1 MNSFNVT
8 ELSDRSV
15 FSNELLLDETFL
27 LLTPQSPFNDKLKQS
42 LLNWEFRQ
50 VYSESEQGQVDPP
63 ELPKPTTSSASVD
76 VAIEEAFMED
86 VTDDEIE
93 ETKETKD
100 SSVMERALKRVENS
114 KTESTSTDKNHMI
127 LVQIVYEEY
136 IDYIEEIYTKFTTH
150 KTLDYDSIAAEL
162 KDLCVFINE
171 QRRYILRLQPENQ
184 VDSRTYLLNHAM
196 RSTIFAI
203 TIALQ
208 LRMPFAKQ
216 VDLAVACVLH
226 EIGMLQLPPQL
237 YVTSKP
243 LSLADRNS
251 IYTHPILSYNVL
263 KNYNFPLSI
272 QLGALEHHEKQN
284 GTGYPRKLTGEK
296 ISLFAKII
304 AVACSFEAITAP
316 RLHKV
321 QQSSY
326 EAMVELLKNNSL
338 QFDENVIKAL
348 LFAVSL
354 YPIGAYV
361 FLHNGKIGQVVDVN
375 PLNPKLPVVQILG
388 EKDEHGDP
396 ISISVGNDVRIVR
409 TLSRQEVLDL
419 QKVVENKKA
428 K

>member
-1 MNSFNVT
+1 MNLFNVA
-8 ELSDRSV
+8 ELSNESV
-15 FSNELLLDETFL
+15 FSSELFLDDTFL
-27 LLTPQSPFNDKLKQS
+27 LLTPQTPFNDKLRQS

-50 VYSESEQGQVDPP
+50 VYSESELGKAAPP
-63 ELPKPTTSSASVD
+63 EMPKPTTSSASVD
-76 VAIEEAFMED
+76 AAIEETFME
-86 VTDDEIE
+86 TE
-93 ETKETKD
+93 EVSEEEENKEG
-100 SSVMERALKRVENS
+100 SVMERALKRVENVKS
-114 KTESTSTDKNHMI
+114 ESTSIDKNHMV

-136 IDYIEEIYTKFTTH
+136 INYIEEVYTKFTTH
-150 KTLDYDSIAAEL
+150 KKLDYDAIYAEM

-184 VDSRTYLLNHAM
+184 VNSRTYLLNHAM

-203 TIALQ
+203 AIALQ

-226 EIGMLQLPPQL
+226 EIGMLKLPPQI
-237 YVTSKP
+237 YVMSKP

-251 IYTHPILSYNVL
+251 IYTHPILSYNIL

-296 ISLFAKII
+296 ISLYAKII

-326 EAMVELLKNNSL
+326 EAMVELLKNNGL

-375 PLNPKLPVVQILG
+375 PLNPKLPIVQILG

-396 ISISVGNDVRIVR
+396 VTMPVGSELRIVR

-419 QKVVENKKA
+419 QKSI
-428 K
+428 

>member
-1 MNSFNVT
+1 MNSFNVP
-8 ELSDRSV
+8 ELTKEST
-15 FSNELLLDETFL
+15 FSSELFLDDTFL

-50 VYSESEQGQVDPP
+50 VLTEGELGKTAPA
-63 ELPKPTTSSASVD
+63 ELPKPATSDASVD
-76 VAIEEAFMED
+76 AAIEETFMTEEA
-86 VTDDEIE
+86 DEQSE
-93 ETKETKD
+93 ESKEG
-100 SSVMERALKRVENS
+100 SVMERALQRMETV
-114 KTESTSTDKNHMI
+114 KTEENTSIDKNHML
-127 LVQIVYEEY
+127 LVQTVYEEY
-136 IDYIEEIYTKFTTH
+136 TNYVEDVYTKFTTH
-150 KTLDYDSIAAEL
+150 KKLDYNAIYAEM

-184 VDSRTYLLNHAM
+184 VNSRTYLLNHAM
-196 RSTIFAI
+196 RSTVFAI
-203 TIALQ
+203 AIALQ
-208 LRMPFAKQ
+208 LRMPFQKQ
-216 VDLAVACVLH
+216 VDLAVACILH
-226 EIGMLQLPPQL
+226 EIGMLKLPPQI
-237 YVTSKP
+237 YAVNKP

-251 IYTHPILSYNVL
+251 IYTHPILSYNIL

-296 ISLFAKII
+296 ISLYAKII

-326 EAMVELLKNNSL
+326 EAMVELLKNNGL

-375 PLNPKLPVVQILG
+375 PLNPKLPIVQILG

-396 ISISVGNDVRIVR
+396 VTMPVGSELRIVR

-419 QKVVENKKA
+419 QKPAGNL
-428 K
+428 

>member
-1 MNSFNVT
+1 M
-8 ELSDRSV
+8 
-15 FSNELLLDETFL
+15 
-27 LLTPQSPFNDKLKQS
+27 
-42 LLNWEFRQ
+42 
-50 VYSESEQGQVDPP
+50 
-63 ELPKPTTSSASVD
+63 
-76 VAIEEAFMED
+76 
-86 VTDDEIE
+86 
-93 ETKETKD
+93 
-100 SSVMERALKRVENS
+100 
-114 KTESTSTDKNHMI
+114 
-127 LVQIVYEEY
+127 
-136 IDYIEEIYTKFTTH
+136 
-150 KTLDYDSIAAEL
+150 
-162 KDLCVFINE
+162 
-171 QRRYILRLQPENQ
+171 
-184 VDSRTYLLNHAM
+184 
-196 RSTIFAI
+196 
-203 TIALQ
+203 
-208 LRMPFAKQ
+208 
-216 VDLAVACVLH
+216 
-226 EIGMLQLPPQL
+226 
-237 YVTSKP
+237 
-243 LSLADRNS
+243 
-251 IYTHPILSYNVL
+251 SYNVL

-396 ISISVGNDVRIVR
+396 ISISVGNDVSIVR
-409 TLSRQEVLDL
+409 TLRRQEVLDL
-419 QKVVENKKA
+419 QKVVENKKD

>member
-8 ELSDRSV
+8 ELSKESV
-15 FSNELLLDETFL
+15 FTKELLLDDTFL
-27 LLTPQSPFNDKLKQS
+27 LLTPQTPFNDKLKQS

-50 VYSESEQGQVDPP
+50 VCSEG
-63 ELPKPTTSSASVD
+63 ELGKTAPAEMPKPATSSASVD
-76 VAIEEAFMED
+76 AAIEETFMETE
-86 VTDDEIE
+86 VE
-93 ETKETKD
+93 EQGEENKD
-100 SSVMERALKRVENS
+100 GSVMERALKRVENV
-114 KTESTSTDKNHMI
+114 KEENTSIDKNHMV

-136 IDYIEEIYTKFTTH
+136 IKYIEEVYTKFTTH
-150 KTLDYDSIAAEL
+150 KKLDYEAIHAQL
-162 KDLCVFINE
+162 KDFCVFINE

-184 VDSRTYLLNHAM
+184 VNSKTYLLNHAM

-203 TIALQ
+203 AIALQ

-216 VDLAVACVLH
+216 VDLAVACILH
-226 EIGMLQLPPQL
+226 EIGMLKLPPQI
-237 YVTSKP
+237 YVTNKP

-251 IYTHPILSYNVL
+251 MYTHPILSYNIL

-304 AVACSFEAITAP
+304 SVACSFEAITAP

-326 EAMVELLKNNSL
+326 EAMVELLKNNGL

-375 PLNPKLPVVQILG
+375 PLNPKLPIIQILG

-396 ISISVGNDVRIVR
+396 VKMHVGNDLKIVR

-419 QKVVENKKA
+419 QKSLS
-428 K
+428 

>member
-8 ELSDRSV
+8 ELSKKSV
-15 FSNELLLDETFL
+15 FSNELLLDDTFL
-27 LLTPQSPFNDKLKQS
+27 LLTPQTPFNDKLKQS

-50 VYSESEQGQVDPP
+50 VCSEGELSEAADP
-63 ELPKPTTSSASVD
+63 EVPKPATSSASVD
-76 VAIEEAFMED
+76 AAIEETFMEN
-86 VTDDEIE
+86 VADDEDE
-93 ETKETKD
+93 EEKNEG
-100 SSVMERALKRVENS
+100 SVMERALKRVENV
-114 KTESTSTDKNHMI
+114 KVETTSIDKNHMV
-127 LVQIVYEEY
+127 LVQVVYEEY
-136 IDYIEEIYTKFTTH
+136 LNYVEEVYTKFTTH
-150 KTLDYDSIAAEL
+150 KKLDYEAISAEL

-171 QRRYILRLQPENQ
+171 QRRYILRLQPDNQ

-203 TIALQ
+203 AIALQ

-216 VDLAVACVLH
+216 VDLAVTTILH
-226 EIGMLQLPPQL
+226 EIGMVQLPSQV
-237 YVTSKP
+237 YMTNKP
-243 LSLADRNS
+243 LSTADRNS
-251 IYTHPILSYNVL
+251 IYTHPILSYNIL
-263 KNYNFPLSI
+263 KNYDFPLSI

-284 GTGYPRKLTGEK
+284 GTGYPRKLSGDK

-316 RLHKV
+316 RFHKV

-326 EAMVELLKNNSL
+326 EAMVELLKNNGR

-375 PLNPKLPVVQILG
+375 PLNPKLPIVHILG

-396 ISISVGNDVRIVR
+396 ITTPVGNDLRIVR
-409 TLSRQEVLDL
+409 TLSRQEVIDL
-419 QKVVENKKA
+419 QKSVENK
-428 K
+428 

>member
-1 MNSFNVT
+1 MNSFNVP
-8 ELSDRSV
+8 ELTKEST
-15 FSNELLLDETFL
+15 FSSELFLDDIFL

-50 VYSESEQGQVDPP
+50 VVSEG
-63 ELPKPTTSSASVD
+63 ELGKAAPAEMPKPATSDASVD
-76 VAIEEAFMED
+76 AAIEETFMTED
-86 VTDDEIE
+86 SDEQSE
-93 ETKETKD
+93 ENKEG
-100 SSVMERALKRVENS
+100 SVMERALKRVDNLKEEN
-114 KTESTSTDKNHMI
+114 TTIDKNHMV

-136 IDYIEEIYTKFTTH
+136 MNYVEEVYTKFTTH
-150 KTLDYDSIAAEL
+150 KKLDYNAISAEL
-162 KDLCVFINE
+162 KDFCVFINE

-184 VDSRTYLLNHAM
+184 VNSRTYLLNHAM

-203 TIALQ
+203 AIALQ
-208 LRMPFAKQ
+208 LNMPFPKQ
-216 VDLAVACVLH
+216 VELAVACILH
-226 EIGMLQLPPQL
+226 EIGMLKLPPQI
-237 YVTSKP
+237 YVTNKP

-251 IYTHPILSYNVL
+251 IYTHPILSYTIL

-284 GTGYPRKLTGEK
+284 GTGYPRKLSGEK
-296 ISLFAKII
+296 ISLYAKII

-326 EAMVELLKNNSL
+326 EAMVELLKNNGL

-361 FLHNGKIGQVVDVN
+361 FLHNGKVGQVVDVN
-375 PLNPKLPVVQILG
+375 PQNPKLPIVQILG

-396 ISISVGNDVRIVR
+396 VTMPVGNELRIVR

-419 QKVVENKKA
+419 QKTA
-428 K
+428 GDL